1 MSNEQ
6 TKVVTTMFTIMHFNM
21 QTQQR
26 WTDETAIFTKY
37 VYTYTESSK

>member
-26 WTDETAIFTKY
+26 WNSNIY
-37 VYTYTESSK
+37 